1 LTTAAR
7 GRPAIVVQL
16 FNVTSAGEPMNA
28 YIIRARTER
37 KSAPLQ
43 FSFAISI
50 AVFDSPEE
58 AVSAARV
65 AFPDWSEFTV
75 IGRAPESVIERRH
88 LSAGK
93 IERIAW
99 RA

>member
-1 LTTAAR
+1 
-7 GRPAIVVQL
+7 
-16 FNVTSAGEPMNA
+16 MNA
-28 YIIRARTER
+28 YIVRARTDR

-50 AVFDSPEE
+50 AVFNSPEE
-58 AVSAARV
+58 AVSAARE